1 MASKTPPG
9 KRRKKK
15 RKIRLSLRS
24 SKIKKK
30 DSYSDSLGW
39 STDVG
44 RTLTD
49 PEKPKQPDTIKHQ
62 CKMCGSI
69 MKVPKPK
76 NLDTQSHVHTVNTKK
91 ISINSNLYYQ
101 PVILVVRCFNKFQ

>member
-1 MASKTPPG
+1 MGMASKTPPG

-76 NLDTQSHVHTVNTKK
+76 KSRYTITCPHCEHQED
-91 ISINSNLYYQ
+91 
-101 PVILVVRCFNKFQ
+101 FN